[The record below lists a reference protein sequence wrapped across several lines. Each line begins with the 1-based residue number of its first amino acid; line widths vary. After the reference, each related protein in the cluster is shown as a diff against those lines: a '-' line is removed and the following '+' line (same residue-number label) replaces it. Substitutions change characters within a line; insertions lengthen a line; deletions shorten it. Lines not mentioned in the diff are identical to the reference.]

1 MIRTQESLWTSDTS
15 SSVISNQSTQIL
27 SSSAMRTALH
37 EKFQHSI
44 SMNPVLDRT
53 LVSFQGNKHV
63 PFSSWFKYREGF
75 SEALVS
81 YLLKE
86 LKPEPGILL
95 DPFSGAGSA
104 LYGARAL
111 GWQTKGIEVLPVGIH
126 ATRARMAASRMKAGE
141 VYAIIAKLKQVDFS
155 AFYDEQYALSH
166 ITITRGAFPSEERNN
181 SLDTELIA
189 MALLTMPI
197 CVRCFSM
204 QLFVFWRR

>member
-1 MIRTQESLWTSDTS
+1 MIRAQESLWTSETS
-15 SSVISNQSTQIL
+15 SSLISNQSPQIPF
-27 SSSAMRTALH
+27 SSAMRTALH
-37 EKFQHSI
+37 EKFQHRI

-86 LKPEPGILL
+86 LKPEPGNLL

-104 LYGARAL
+104 LFGASAL

-126 ATRARMAASRMKAGE
+126 ATRARIVASRMNAGE
-141 VYAIIAKLKQVDFS
+141 VNMKISMTGMSTKV
-155 AFYDEQYALSH
+155 
-166 ITITRGAFPSEERNN
+166 GA
-181 SLDTELIA
+181 
-189 MALLTMPI
+189 
-197 CVRCFSM
+197 
-204 QLFVFWRR
+204 